1 MDERVRIADQEMME
15 TFLNR
20 VEGLHDSILRAA
32 TLHNTA
38 FVDDDVWMHGE
49 DSVPD
54 MLLCFQSQSSSV
66 IGVEL
71 LLEGVSKLSLRFP
84 RGFDE
89 TEGEVLSDGTVLYP
103 YGKTASGKGEIR
115 CKSVSC
121 RMLGMESRG
130 AHGTS
135 CRRA

>member
-1 MDERVRIADQEMME
+1 VDERLKIANQTMME

-32 TLHNTA
+32 ILQNTGH
-38 FVDDDVWMHGE
+38 VDGDGWMHG
-49 DSVPD
+49 DDNLPD
-54 MLLCFQSQSSSV
+54 MQLYFQSQSSSV

-71 LLEGVSKLSLRFP
+71 LLEGVSWLNLRFP

-89 TEGEVLSDGTVLYP
+89 ADGEVLSDGTVLYP
-103 YGKTASGKGEIR
+103 YGKDAGSKSEIR
-115 CKSVSC
+115 CRSVSY

-130 AHGTS
+130 SHGAFGTI
-135 CRRA
+135 